1 MMVTETNHSYVNTL
15 IASYG
20 DSYPQITGRQ
30 KKSQEEAD
38 QTRSLSSISHDSDK
52 VELTFGGKEKAEEKN
67 PVSANNE
74 AESLSDEEKRE
85 VVALKKSD
93 QKVHAHEQAH
103 RAAGGNLITGGPY
116 YKYETG
122 PDGNRYAVS
131 GEVTIDT
138 SEVDGDPKATVIK
151 AGRIRRAALAPADP
165 SAQDRTVAAEAA
177 TMAFK
182 AQMELLKQKSAG
194 KNKLQ
199 DETPRFNLFA

>member
-1 MMVTETNHSYVNTL
+1 MVTETNQSYVNTL
-15 IASYG
+15 ITSYG
-20 DSYPQITGRQ
+20 DSYPQISGKQ
-30 KKSQEEAD
+30 KKSSEEVD
-38 QTRSLSSISHDSDK
+38 QTRPFSAISHERDK
-52 VELTFGGKEKAEEKN
+52 AEYSFGGQEKAEKKYSVN
-67 PVSANNE
+67 TNK
-74 AESLSDEEKRE
+74 ESEGLSEEEKRE
-85 VVALKKSD
+85 VAALKKSD

-138 SEVDGDPKATVIK
+138 SEVDGDPKATLIK

-177 TMAFK
+177 TMAFR
-182 AQMELLKQKSAG
+182 AQMELLKQKNGG
-194 KNKLQ
+194 KNKSQ
-199 DETPRFNLFA
+199 DETSRFDLFA